1 MEIVI
6 AIFSILAFILIIGL
20 CFYLANKDATSKH
33 GNVTRSSYDESNAK
47 LYGDIG
53 EKIVGQRLE
62 SIVNTYGGYLYND
75 FCFEDEYGFS
85 SQIDHILITL
95 GGVFIIETKNMVGT
109 VYGDKDAERWRCIK
123 YQNGNIYEKMIGNPI
138 IQNQGHINHL
148 RDMFASIPPKMTSMV
163 IFVDTDISYIDS
175 NLVYNL
181 PDAIRYIEEMT
192 INSKRSR
199 EYVERINDQI
209 RDIQS
214 KYSIPIERHIENIRN
229 RYRQEL

>member
-1 MEIVI
+1 MIVLYIVI
-6 AIFSILAFILIIGL
+6 ALLVFIFIITISIALV
-20 CFYLANKDATSKH
+20 NKSNYGSGITNH
-33 GNVTRSSYDESNAK
+33 ESNAK

-53 EKIVGQRLE
+53 EKIVGQRLQA
-62 SIVNTYGGYLYND
+62 IVNTYGGYLYND

-85 SQIDHILITL
+85 SQIDHILITT

-109 VYGDKDAERWRCIK
+109 IYGDKDDEQWDYIK
-123 YQNGNIYEKMIGNPI
+123 TQNENIYEKIIRNPI

-148 RDMFASIPPKMTSMV
+148 REMFASIPPKMISMA
-163 IFVDTDISYIDS
+163 IFVHTDISYIDS
-175 NLVYNL
+175 NQVYNL
-181 PDAIRYIEEMT
+181 PDAIRYIEETT

-214 KYSIPIERHIENIRN
+214 KYSIPIERHIENIKN

>member
-1 MEIVI
+1 MIVLYIVI
-6 AIFSILAFILIIGL
+6 ALLVFIFIITISIALV
-20 CFYLANKDATSKH
+20 NKSNYGSGITNH
-33 GNVTRSSYDESNAK
+33 ESNAK
-47 LYGDIG
+47 LYGEIG

-62 SIVNTYGGYLYND
+62 EIVNTYGGYLYND
-75 FCFEDEYGFS
+75 FCFEDEYGLS

-109 VYGDKDAERWRCIK
+109 AYGDKDAEQWRCIK
-123 YQNGNIYEKMIGNPI
+123 YQNGNIYENMIRNPI

-148 RDMFASIPPKMTSMV
+148 REMFASIPPKMTSMI

-175 NLVYNL
+175 NQVYNL

-209 RDIQS
+209 RDVQS
-214 KYSIPIERHIENIRN
+214 KYSIPIERHIENIKN

>member
-1 MEIVI
+1 MIILFIVI
-6 AIFSILAFILIIGL
+6 AVMIFVLIIAL
-20 CFYLANKDATSKH
+20 LIRRVNKKDDS
-33 GNVTRSSYDESNAK
+33 NYDFRSGYESNAK

-53 EKIVGQRLE
+53 ERIVGQQLQA
-62 SIVNTYGGYLYND
+62 IVNTYGGYLYND

-95 GGVFIIETKNMVGT
+95 GGVFIVETKNMVGT
-109 VYGDKDAERWRCIK
+109 IYGDKDNEQWKCIK
-123 YQNGNIYEKMIGNPI
+123 YQNGNIYEKMVGNPL

-148 RDMFASIPPKMTSMV
+148 REMFASIPPKMTSMV
-163 IFVDTDISYIDS
+163 IFINTDISNIDS

-181 PDAIRYIEEMT
+181 PDAIRYIEETT

-214 KYSIPIERHIENIRN
+214 KYSIPIERHIENIKN

>member
-1 MEIVI
+1 MIVLYIVI
-6 AIFSILAFILIIGL
+6 ALLVFIFIIAISIALV
-20 CFYLANKDATSKH
+20 NKSNYGSEIT
-33 GNVTRSSYDESNAK
+33 NYESNAK

-53 EKIVGQRLE
+53 EKIVGQRLQT
-62 SIVNTYGGYLYND
+62 IVNTYGGYLYND

-109 VYGDKDAERWRCIK
+109 VYGDKDAEQWKCIK

-175 NLVYNL
+175 NQVYNL

-214 KYSIPIERHIENIRN
+214 KYSISIERHIENIKN

>member
-1 MEIVI
+1 MIILFIVI
-6 AIFSILAFILIIGL
+6 AVVIFILIIAL
-20 CFYLANKDATSKH
+20 LIRRVNKKDDS
-33 GNVTRSSYDESNAK
+33 NYDFRSSYDENNAK

-53 EKIVGQRLE
+53 ERIVGKQLE
-62 SIVNTYGGYLYND
+62 AIVNTYGGYLYND

-95 GGVFIIETKNMVGT
+95 GGVFIIETKNIVGT
-109 VYGDKDAERWRCIK
+109 IYGDKDNEQWECIK
-123 YQNGNIYEKMIGNPI
+123 YQNENIYEKIIKNPL

-148 RDMFASIPPKMTSMV
+148 REMFASIPPKMTSMV
-163 IFVDTDISYIDS
+163 IFINTDISNIDS

-181 PDAIRYIEEMT
+181 PDAIRYIEETT

-199 EYVERINDQI
+199 EYVERINDQV

>member
-1 MEIVI
+1 MVI
-6 AIFSILAFILIIGL
+6 IIAAFSILAFILIVGL
-20 CFYLANKDATSKH
+20 CVYLANEDVTKKH
-33 GNVTRSSYDESNAK
+33 GNAPGSSYDEHNAK
-47 LYGDIG
+47 QYGDIG

-62 SIVNTYGGYLYND
+62 AVVNTYGGYLYND

-95 GGVFIIETKNMVGT
+95 GGVFIVKTKNMVGT
-109 VYGDKDAERWRCIK
+109 VYGDKDDEQWEYIK
-123 YQNGNIYEKMIGNPI
+123 TQNGNIYEKIIRNPI

-175 NLVYNL
+175 NQVYNL

-214 KYSIPIERHIENIRN
+214 KYSIPIERHIENIKN

>member
-1 MEIVI
+1 MIVLYIVI
-6 AIFSILAFILIIGL
+6 ALLVFVFIITISIALV
-20 CFYLANKDATSKH
+20 NKSNYGPGIT
-33 GNVTRSSYDESNAK
+33 NYESNAK

-109 VYGDKDAERWRCIK
+109 AYGDKDAEQWKCIK
-123 YQNGNIYEKMIGNPI
+123 YQNGNIYEKMIGNSI

-163 IFVDTDISYIDS
+163 IFVDADISYIDS
-175 NLVYNL
+175 NQVYNL
-181 PDAIRYIEEMT
+181 PDAIRYIEETT

-209 RDIQS
+209 RDIQN
-214 KYSIPIERHIENIRN
+214 KYSIPIERHIENIKN

>member
-1 MEIVI
+1 MIVLYIVI
-6 AIFSILAFILIIGL
+6 ALLVFIFIITISIAIV
-20 CFYLANKDATSKH
+20 NKSNYGPGITNH
-33 GNVTRSSYDESNAK
+33 ESDAK

-62 SIVNTYGGYLYND
+62 TVVNTYGGYLYND

-109 VYGDKDAERWRCIK
+109 VYGDKDAEQWKCIK
-123 YQNGNIYEKMIGNPI
+123 YQNGNIYEKIIGNPI

-148 RDMFASIPPKMTSMV
+148 RDMFASIPPKMISMV
-163 IFVDTDISYIDS
+163 IFIHTDISYIDS
-175 NLVYNL
+175 NQVYNL

-214 KYSIPIERHIENIRN
+214 KYSISIERHIENIKN

>member
-20 CFYLANKDATSKH
+20 CFYLANKDVTSKH
-33 GNVTRSSYDESNAK
+33 GNAPRSSYDENNAK

-62 SIVNTYGGYLYND
+62 AIVNTYGGYLYND

-95 GGVFIIETKNMVGT
+95 GGIFIIETKITVGT
-109 VYGDKDAERWRCIK
+109 IYGDKNAERWRCIK

-163 IFVDTDISYIDS
+163 IFVHTDISYIDS
-175 NLVYNL
+175 NQVYNL

-199 EYVERINDQI
+199 EYVERINDQV

-214 KYSIPIERHIENIRN
+214 KYSIPIERHIENIKN

>member
-1 MEIVI
+1 METII
-6 AIFSILAFILIIGL
+6 AIFSILAFIFIIGL
-20 CFYLANKDATSKH
+20 CVYLVNKDPTSKH
-33 GNVTRSSYDESNAK
+33 GNASRSSYDESNAK

-62 SIVNTYGGYLYND
+62 AIVNTYGGYLYND

-109 VYGDKDAERWRCIK
+109 IYGDKDAEQWKCIK
-123 YQNGNIYEKMIGNPI
+123 YQNGNIHEKMIRNPI
-138 IQNQGHINHL
+138 IQNQGHIDHL
-148 RDMFASIPPKMTSMV
+148 RDMFTSIPPKMTSMV

-175 NLVYNL
+175 NQVYNL

>member
-1 MEIVI
+1 MVIII
-6 AIFSILAFILIIGL
+6 AIFSILAFILIVGL
-20 CFYLANKDATSKH
+20 CVYLANKDVTKEH
-33 GNVTRSSYDESNAK
+33 RHPTRSSYDENNAK
-47 LYGDIG
+47 QYGDIG
-53 EKIVGQRLE
+53 EKIVGQRLQT
-62 SIVNTYGGYLYND
+62 IVNTYGGYLYND

-85 SQIDHILITL
+85 SQIDHILITI

-109 VYGDKDAERWRCIK
+109 VYGDKDAEQWKCIK

-148 RDMFASIPPKMTSMV
+148 REMFTSIPPKMTSMV
-163 IFVDTDISYIDS
+163 IFINTDISNIDS
-175 NLVYNL
+175 NQVYNL
-181 PDAIRYIEEMT
+181 PDAIRYIEETT

-214 KYSIPIERHIENIRN
+214 KYSIPIERHIENIKN
-229 RYRQEL
+229 RYRQ

>member
-1 MEIVI
+1 MIVLYIVI
-6 AIFSILAFILIIGL
+6 ALLVFIFIIAISVAL
-20 CFYLANKDATSKH
+20 VNKSNYGSGITNH
-33 GNVTRSSYDESNAK
+33 ENNAK

-62 SIVNTYGGYLYND
+62 EIVNTYGGYLYND

-109 VYGDKDAERWRCIK
+109 IYGDKDAEQWRCIK

-175 NLVYNL
+175 NQVYNL

-209 RDIQS
+209 RDIQC
-214 KYSIPIERHIENIRN
+214 KYSIPIERHIENIKN
-229 RYRQEL
+229 RYRQDL

>member
-1 MEIVI
+1 MVVFCIVI
-6 AIFSILAFILIIGL
+6 ALLVFIFVIAISIALV
-20 CFYLANKDATSKH
+20 NKSNYGFGITNH
-33 GNVTRSSYDESNAK
+33 ENNAK

-53 EKIVGQRLE
+53 EKIVGQRLQT
-62 SIVNTYGGYLYND
+62 IVNTYGGYLYND

-95 GGVFIIETKNMVGT
+95 GGVFVIETKNMVGT
-109 VYGDKDAERWRCIK
+109 VYGDKDAEQWKCIK
-123 YQNGNIYEKMIGNPI
+123 YQNGNQYEKIIGNPI

-148 RDMFASIPPKMTSMV
+148 RDMLASIPPKMTSMV
-163 IFVDTDISYIDS
+163 IFIHTDISYIDS

-214 KYSIPIERHIENIRN
+214 KYSIPIERHIENIKN

>member
-1 MEIVI
+1 MIVLYIVI
-6 AIFSILAFILIIGL
+6 ALLVFIFIIAISIALV
-20 CFYLANKDATSKH
+20 NKSNYGSEITNH
-33 GNVTRSSYDESNAK
+33 ERNAK

-62 SIVNTYGGYLYND
+62 EIVNTYGGYLYND

-109 VYGDKDAERWRCIK
+109 VYGDKDAERWKCIK
-123 YQNGNIYEKMIGNPI
+123 YQNGNIYEKIIGNPI

-181 PDAIRYIEEMT
+181 P
-192 INSKRSR
+192 
-199 EYVERINDQI
+199 
-209 RDIQS
+209 
-214 KYSIPIERHIENIRN
+214 
-229 RYRQEL
+229 

>member
-1 MEIVI
+1 MIVLYIVI
-6 AIFSILAFILIIGL
+6 ALLVFVFIITISIALV
-20 CFYLANKDATSKH
+20 NKSNYGPGIT
-33 GNVTRSSYDESNAK
+33 NYESNAK

-109 VYGDKDAERWRCIK
+109 AYGDKDAEQWKCIK
-123 YQNGNIYEKMIGNPI
+123 YQNGNIYEKMIGNSI

-175 NLVYNL
+175 NQVYNL
-181 PDAIRYIEEMT
+181 PDAIRYIEETT

-209 RDIQS
+209 RDIQN
-214 KYSIPIERHIENIRN
+214 KYSIPIERHIENIKN

>member
-1 MEIVI
+1 MIVLYIVI
-6 AIFSILAFILIIGL
+6 ALLVFIFIITISIAIV
-20 CFYLANKDATSKH
+20 NKSNYGSGITNH
-33 GNVTRSSYDESNAK
+33 ENNAK
-47 LYGDIG
+47 QYGDIG

-62 SIVNTYGGYLYND
+62 AIVNTYGGYLYND

-109 VYGDKDAERWRCIK
+109 VYGDKDAEQWKCIK

-175 NLVYNL
+175 NQVYNL

-214 KYSIPIERHIENIRN
+214 KYSISIERHIENIKN

>member
-6 AIFSILAFILIIGL
+6 AVVSILAFIFIIGL
-20 CFYLANKDATSKH
+20 CFYLANKDSTSKH

-47 LYGDIG
+47 LYGEIG

-62 SIVNTYGGYLYND
+62 AIVNTYGGYLYND

-109 VYGDKDAERWRCIK
+109 VYGDKDDKQWEYIK
-123 YQNGNIYEKMIGNPI
+123 TQNGNIYEKMIGNPI

-148 RDMFASIPPKMTSMV
+148 REMFASIPPKMTSMV

-175 NLVYNL
+175 NQVYNL

-199 EYVERINDQI
+199 EYVERINDQV

-214 KYSIPIERHIENIRN
+214 KYSIPIERHIENIKN

>member
-1 MEIVI
+1 MVIII
-6 AIFSILAFILIIGL
+6 AIFSILAFIFIIGL
-20 CFYLANKDATSKH
+20 CVYLASKD
-33 GNVTRSSYDESNAK
+33 VTKEHRDAPRSSYDESNAK

-62 SIVNTYGGYLYND
+62 AVVNTYGGYLYND

-109 VYGDKDAERWRCIK
+109 IYGDKDAERWKCIK
-123 YQNGNIYEKMIGNPI
+123 YQNGNIYEKIIGNPI

>member
-1 MEIVI
+1 MIVLYIVI
-6 AIFSILAFILIIGL
+6 ALLAFTFIITISIAL
-20 CFYLANKDATSKH
+20 VNKSNYGPGITNH
-33 GNVTRSSYDESNAK
+33 ENNAK

-53 EKIVGQRLE
+53 EKIVGQRLQA
-62 SIVNTYGGYLYND
+62 IVNTYGGYLYND

-109 VYGDKDAERWRCIK
+109 IYGDKDDEQWKCIK
-123 YQNGNIYEKMIGNPI
+123 YQNENIYEKMIRNPL

-148 RDMFASIPPKMTSMV
+148 REMFASIPPKMTSMV
-163 IFVDTDISYIDS
+163 IFINTDISYIDS
-175 NLVYNL
+175 NQVYNL
-181 PDAIRYIEEMT
+181 PDAIRYIEETT

-214 KYSIPIERHIENIRN
+214 KYSISIERHIENIKN

>member
-1 MEIVI
+1 MIVLYIVI
-6 AIFSILAFILIIGL
+6 ALLVFIFIIAISIALV
-20 CFYLANKDATSKH
+20 NKSNYGSEIT
-33 GNVTRSSYDESNAK
+33 NYESNAK

-62 SIVNTYGGYLYND
+62 TVVNTYGGYLYND

-109 VYGDKDAERWRCIK
+109 VYGDKDAEQWKCIK
-123 YQNGNIYEKMIGNPI
+123 YQNGNIYEKIIGNPI

-148 RDMFASIPPKMTSMV
+148 RDMFASIPPKMISMV
-163 IFVDTDISYIDS
+163 IFIHTDISYIDS
-175 NLVYNL
+175 NQVYNL

-214 KYSIPIERHIENIRN
+214 KYSISIERHIENIKN

>member
-20 CFYLANKDATSKH
+20 CVCLANKDATSKH
-33 GNVTRSSYDESNAK
+33 GNVTRSSYDERNAK

-53 EKIVGQRLE
+53 EKIAGQRLE
-62 SIVNTYGGYLYND
+62 TVVNTYGGYLYND

-109 VYGDKDAERWRCIK
+109 AYGDKDAEQWRCIK
-123 YQNGNIYEKMIGNPI
+123 YQNGNIYENMIRNPI

-148 RDMFASIPPKMTSMV
+148 REMFASIPPKMTSMI

-214 KYSIPIERHIENIRN
+214 KYSIPIERHIENIKN